1 MVVGIMDIGVTVVL
15 VMAGAYF
22 TAAILFAGVA
32 AMVGWGEWMLARQG
46 PKNSD

>member
-1 MVVGIMDIGVTVVL
+1 MDIGVVVAL
-15 VMAGAYF
+15 VVTGAYS
-22 TAAILFAGVA
+22 TAAILFVGVA